1 MDELIQ
7 TFHIDWRLMV
17 AQLVNFVIV
26 FFVLWRFALKP
37 LMKTMADR
45 SKTIE
50 QSLRHAEEIE
60 RERARST
67 REAQEKIR
75 EAQHQ
80 AIAILTQGKKQAE
93 EQRQAMLAKTK
104 QDVEGVVASAKQQI
118 LQEKEQMLVDARD
131 ELADLVVTGITKVV
145 GKHLDDKA
153 DKKVIAREL
162 QQLK

>member
-1 MDELIQ
+1 M
-7 TFHIDWRLMV
+7 T

-37 LMKTMADR
+37 LMKTMSDR

-60 RERARST
+60 RERAKST
-67 REAQEKIR
+67 AEAQEKIR

-80 AIAILTQGKKQAE
+80 AMAILTQGKKQAE
-93 EQRQAMLAKTK
+93 EQRQVLLTKTK
-104 QDVEGVVASAKQQI
+104 QDVEGIISSAKQQI

-131 ELADLVVTGITKVV
+131 ELAGLVVMGIAKVV

-153 DKKVIAREL
+153 DKKVISRGL
-162 QQLK
+162 QNLK